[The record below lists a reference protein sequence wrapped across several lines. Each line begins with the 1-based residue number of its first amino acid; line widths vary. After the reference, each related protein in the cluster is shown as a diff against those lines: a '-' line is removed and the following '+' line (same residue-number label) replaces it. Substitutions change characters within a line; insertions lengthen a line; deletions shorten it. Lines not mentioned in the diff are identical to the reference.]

1 VCGQIFFGM
10 SLIDLTQALLLGLQN
25 KDVLARGVSS
35 AVEGMTAREA
45 PTPVERSMFDLLSYN
60 YSRSAQTL
68 VGFGVLSFNLPY
80 NSSVRTEIKSVCA
93 PSSRVM
99 FRGVGVMVDTS
110 FFLVWMGG
118 GADNESLYHE
128 SCLHYLPL
136 QMSLKLFYETYTVLD
151 VHKSLR
157 KKFYRRDHHAYRY
170 HYL

>member
-1 VCGQIFFGM
+1 MMLNRSMWCSRFSTMAVWNGRSSLERRISVTSRSSCLSTFRSVCGQIFFGM

-118 GADNESLYHE
+118 GAD
-128 SCLHYLPL
+128 
-136 QMSLKLFYETYTVLD
+136 K
-151 VHKSLR
+151 
-157 KKFYRRDHHAYRY
+157 
-170 HYL
+170 